1 MLTSLIG
8 YVPVSECW
16 STAVGF
22 QGYGMVDEN
31 GDFGTESEVNLIRM
45 TREWVGFEAYE

>member
-1 MLTSLIG
+1 MLKSRIG
-8 YVPVSECW
+8 YVAVSGCW

-22 QGYGMVDEN
+22 QVYGTVGEN

-45 TREWVGFEAYE
+45 TWEWVGFEAYE

>member
-1 MLTSLIG
+1 MLKFLIG
-8 YVPVSECW
+8 YVPISGCW
-16 STAVGF
+16 SAAVDF
-22 QGYGMVDEN
+22 QVYGTVGEN